1 MVEALIRL
9 LQDCGAVVSFGDDI
23 ARAGKHYEQIWK
35 VTGMREVAKRTGA
48 TLVDF
53 VSAGARE
60 VRGGLLYPR
69 KYLVTN
75 CYFEADVVIN
85 FANCRS
91 HANIVMS
98 GAIKNMFGCV
108 VGLRSVLMP
117 HAQSPRVRGAHDAGT
132 TEHARPR
139 CCGNGRMPLVLADA

>member
-1 MVEALIRL
+1 MQTRSIVAAARNEAHTPESVAKALSHLLEHLDPPLDAFVKRGVRVLVKVNMGCSKTRNPDERFTTHPVMVEALIRL

-60 VRGGLLYPR
+60 VRGGLL
-69 KYLVTN
+69 
-75 CYFEADVVIN
+75 
-85 FANCRS
+85 
-91 HANIVMS
+91 
-98 GAIKNMFGCV
+98 
-108 VGLRSVLMP
+108 
-117 HAQSPRVRGAHDAGT
+117 
-132 TEHARPR
+132 
-139 CCGNGRMPLVLADA
+139 